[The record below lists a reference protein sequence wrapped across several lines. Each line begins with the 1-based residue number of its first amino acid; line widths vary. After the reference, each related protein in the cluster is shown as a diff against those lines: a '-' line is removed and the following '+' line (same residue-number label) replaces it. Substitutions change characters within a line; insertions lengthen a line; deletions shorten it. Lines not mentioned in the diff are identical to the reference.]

1 MDKKTMWVGLLLV
14 GIIALAAWFR
24 FYDIKN
30 YPPGIFPDVAA
41 NGEDVLLILDG
52 DVRPFYPRGNGR
64 EALFFYLQALMV
76 KFRGIGVWPMH
87 AASAIIGLA
96 TVIAMY
102 FATRP

>member
-1 MDKKTMWVGLLLV
+1 MDTKTLWVGVLLT

-24 FYDIKN
+24 LYDIQN

-52 DVRPFYPRGNGR
+52 DMRPFYPRGNGR

-76 KFRGIGVWPMH
+76 TIFGIGVWPMH
-87 AASAIIGLA
+87 AASALVGSA
-96 TVIAMY
+96 TVAAVY
-102 FATRP
+102 